1 LGLDKVVKALAP
13 ANYTTDTML
22 LAFPEFLG
30 NVSQI
35 VSETPKSTV
44 QSYLIWNLIV
54 TYSSYVEA
62 PEVEPLNRFNNI
74 LSGRVSH
81 R

>member
-1 LGLDKVVKALAP
+1 
-13 ANYTTDTML
+13 ML

-35 VSETPKSTV
+35 VSETPKSTI
-44 QSYLIWNLIV
+44 QAYLIWNLV
-54 TYSSYVEA
+54 NSYSSYVEA
-62 PEVEPLNRFNNI
+62 AEVEPITRFNNI

-81 R
+81 HDNMANERFILIFAIGP